1 MVNPQM
7 KNNEFRIIERKA
19 NLFCSMSFI
28 SSSETPEIKRCTL
41 ALSGAHKETQR
52 RAAKGKKPLE
62 IPTFCNQNLIFL

>member
-28 SSSETPEIKRCTL
+28 SSSETPEIKEMYPGTIG
-41 ALSGAHKETQR
+41 STQGDTKES
-52 RAAKGKKPLE
+52 KPKTKAVR